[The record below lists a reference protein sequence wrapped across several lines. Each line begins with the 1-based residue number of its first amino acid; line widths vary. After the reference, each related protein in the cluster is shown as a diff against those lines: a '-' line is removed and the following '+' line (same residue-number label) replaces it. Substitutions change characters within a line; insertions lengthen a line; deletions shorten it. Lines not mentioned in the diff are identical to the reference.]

1 MAHAKEDENF
11 GSEREAEKYQQR
23 INSFMAMD
31 EPSEGQCKAISRTRL
46 FRAWSCIQRTRHPI
60 NRIDILYKRRS
71 FRSCNTVCWS
81 FAVFVHAY
89 NNQMHWYMYHRAKYV
104 PDQGRIGAEP
114 RMCQSHF
121 PGKQPLSTPLLP
133 FLGSLGSAT

>member
-11 GSEREAEKYQQR
+11 GSEREEEVSATDK
-23 INSFMAMD
+23 FMAMD
-31 EPSEGQCKAISRTRL
+31 EPSEGQCKAISRTRYYSGHG
-46 FRAWSCIQRTRHPI
+46 RAYREQ
-60 NRIDILYKRRS
+60 DIRS
-71 FRSCNTVCWS
+71 TESTYCTNVDPFDPEHS
-81 FAVFVHAY
+81 FAVVVHAY